1 MDIRLSADIDKVSW
15 TELTQ
20 VVELAP
26 LGKRDPG
33 KLEEAF
39 RNSAIRC
46 FAYHEERLVG
56 AGRAISDGIWRAAIF
71 DVVVLPQFQGKG
83 IGTRITRYLI
93 EAANVDVVM
102 LYAAPGKEA
111 FYKKLGFHKMKTAMA
126 IMPDPE
132 LRRQK
137 GFIE

>member
-1 MDIRLSADIDKVSW
+1 MDIRLSSDIDNVSW
-15 TELTQ
+15 QELAR

-33 KLEEAF
+33 KLETAF
-39 RNSAIRC
+39 RNSSIRC
-46 FAYHEERLVG
+46 FAFDQERLVG

-71 DVVVLPQFQGKG
+71 DVVVLPEFQGKG
-83 IGTRITRYLI
+83 IGTTIMRYLV
-93 EAANVDVVM
+93 EAANVDVIM
-102 LYAAPGKEA
+102 LYTAPGKED
-111 FYKKLGFHKMKTAMA
+111 FYKKLGFRKMQTAMA